1 MITVQFGGVAMRILV
16 ADSDWRLLRHVFG
29 ALGRYGHGVVVE
41 SAPKQA
47 LGIAQVFQPDLVIAP
62 TYCLDTW
69 MRTSSQSLKELL
81 PDTNFL
87 VTVHIDDDPSQ
98 WRHWTSRGCE
108 VLMKPITHSSALL
121 AAIDS
126 ATKKNLT
133 PDLSPDPC
141 PA

>member
-1 MITVQFGGVAMRILV
+1 MRILV

-29 ALGRYGHGVVVE
+29 ALGRYGHDVVVE
-41 SAPKQA
+41 SAAKQA
-47 LGIAQVFQPDLVIAP
+47 LGIAQVFRPKLVIASSD
-62 TYCLDTW
+62 CLDTW
-69 MRTSSQSLKELL
+69 MRTSSQGLEELL
-81 PDTNFL
+81 PDTSFL

-98 WRHWTSRGCE
+98 WRHWTARGCE

-121 AAIDS
+121 VAVDS

-133 PDLSPDPC
+133 INPSPNPC